1 LPILQENHLKKLKT
15 AIVHDWFAGYAGSE
29 RCVESFTNL
38 YPEADV
44 FVLFNFLTD
53 EEQKIVVKNK
63 KPHTSFIQNLPFA
76 RSNHRKYLPLFPYA
90 IEQFDLSE
98 YDLIISSSHAVAKGV
113 LTNQN
118 QLHICYCHT
127 PIRYAWDLTHQ
138 YLKESKLTSGIKGA
152 FAKWVLHYIRM
163 WDISVANRPDFFIAN
178 SGYIAKR
185 IKKIYNR
192 ESFVINPPV
201 DLNNFECS
209 AGKDDFY
216 LTASR
221 FVPYKR
227 MDVIAEAFSKMPDK
241 KLVIVGS
248 GPDEEKIKEKS
259 GSNIEFAGYLNG
271 ERYKDYMMRAKG
283 FVFAAEED
291 FGIVVIEALAS
302 GTPVI
307 ALDKGGT
314 AETVQ
319 NGINGV
325 HFSEQS
331 VESIKEAVERFEKTR
346 SGFDSIKIAENA
358 KQYDRKIFEEKVR
371 KFVDEKAIEKFGI

>member
-1 LPILQENHLKKLKT
+1 LKKLKT

-38 YPEADV
+38 YPDADV
-44 FVLFNFLTD
+44 FVLFNFLND
-53 EEQKIVVKNK
+53 EEQKIVVKDK
-63 KPHTSFIQNLPFA
+63 KPQTSFIQKLPFA
-76 RSNHRKYLPLFPYA
+76 RSNHRNYLPLFPYA

-138 YLKESKLTSGIKGA
+138 YLKESKLTSGIKGII
-152 FAKWVLHYIRM
+152 AKWVLHYIRM
-163 WDISVANRPDFFIAN
+163 WDISTGNRPDFFIAN
-178 SGYIAKR
+178 SEYIAKR
-185 IKKIYNR
+185 IRKIYNR
-192 ESFVINPPV
+192 ESIVINPPV
-201 DLNNFECS
+201 DLKNFEFS
-209 AGKDDFY
+209 AKKDDFY

-227 MDVIAEAFSKMPDK
+227 IDIIAEAFSKMPDK

-248 GPDEEKIKEKS
+248 GPDEDKIKRKS
-259 GSNIEFAGYLNG
+259 GSNIEFTGYLNG
-271 ERYKDYMMRAKG
+271 EKYKDYMKRAKG

-307 ALDKGGT
+307 AFNKGGT
-314 AETVQ
+314 SETIKD
-319 NGINGV
+319 GINGI

-331 VESIKEAVERFEKTR
+331 ADQIIEAVQRFERTR
-346 SGFDSIKIAENA
+346 SDFDSIKIAEGVI
-358 KQYDRKIFEEKVR
+358 QYDRKKFEERIKQ
-371 KFVDEKAIEKFGI
+371 FVTDKLNNFYK

>member
-1 LPILQENHLKKLKT
+1 LKKLKT

-38 YPEADV
+38 YPDADV
-44 FVLFNFLTD
+44 FVLFNFLND

-63 KPHTSFIQNLPFA
+63 KTQTSFIQKLPFA
-76 RSNHRKYLPLFPYA
+76 RSNHRNYLPLFPYA
-90 IEQFDLSE
+90 IEQFDLSG

-138 YLKESKLTSGIKGA
+138 YLKESKLTSGIKGII
-152 FAKWVLHYIRM
+152 AKWILHYIRM
-163 WDISVANRPDFFIAN
+163 WDISTANRPDFFIAN
-178 SGYIAKR
+178 SEYIAKR
-185 IKKIYNR
+185 IRKIYNR
-192 ESFVINPPV
+192 ESIVINPPV
-201 DLNNFECS
+201 DLKNFEFS
-209 AGKDDFY
+209 AKKDDFY

-227 MDVIAEAFSKMPDK
+227 IDIIAEAFSKMPDK
-241 KLVIVGS
+241 RLVIVGS
-248 GPDEEKIKEKS
+248 GPDENKIKRKS
-259 GSNIEFAGYLNG
+259 GSNIEFTGYLNG
-271 ERYKDYMMRAKG
+271 EKYKDYMKRAKG

-307 ALDKGGT
+307 ALNKGGT
-314 AETVQ
+314 AETIKD
-319 NGINGV
+319 GINGI

-331 VESIKEAVERFEKTR
+331 ADQVIEAVQRFERRR
-346 SGFDSIKIAENA
+346 SDFDSIKIAEDVI
-358 KQYDRKIFEEKVR
+358 QYDRKNFEERIKQ
-371 KFVDEKAIEKFGI
+371 FVTDKLNNFYK

>member
-1 LPILQENHLKKLKT
+1 LKKLKT

-63 KPHTSFIQNLPFA
+63 KPQTTFIQNLPFA

-90 IEQFDLSE
+90 IEQFDLSD

-163 WDISVANRPDFFIAN
+163 WDISTANRPDFFIAN

-209 AGKDDFY
+209 ATKDDFY

-227 MDVIAEAFSKMPDK
+227 IDVIAEAFSQMPDK
-241 KLVIVGS
+241 KLIIVGS
-248 GPDEEKIKEKS
+248 GPDEQKIKQKS
-259 GSNIEFAGYLNG
+259 GSNIEFAGYLSG
-271 ERYKDYMMRAKG
+271 EKYKDYMKRAKG
-283 FVFAAEED
+283 FIFAAEED

-331 VESIKEAVERFEKTR
+331 AERIKEAVEHFEKTR
-346 SGFDSIKIAENA
+346 SDFDSIKIAEDA
-358 KQYDRKIFEEKVR
+358 KQYDRKIFEEKIR
-371 KFVDEKAIEKFGI
+371 KFIDEKAAEKFGT

>member
-1 LPILQENHLKKLKT
+1 MKKLKT

-201 DLNNFECS
+201 DLTNFECS

-307 ALDKGGT
+307 ALNKGGT

>member
-307 ALDKGGT
+307 ALNKGGT

-346 SGFDSIKIAENA
+346 SGFDSIKIAENT

>member
-1 LPILQENHLKKLKT
+1 LKKLKT

-38 YPEADV
+38 YPDADV
-44 FVLFNFLTD
+44 FVLFNFLND

-63 KPHTSFIQNLPFA
+63 KPQTSFIQKLPFA
-76 RSNHRKYLPLFPYA
+76 RRNHRNYLPLFPYA

-138 YLKESKLTSGIKGA
+138 YLKESKLTSGIKGII
-152 FAKWVLHYIRM
+152 AKWVLHYIRM
-163 WDISVANRPDFFIAN
+163 WDFSTGNRPDFFIAN
-178 SGYIAKR
+178 SEYIAKR
-185 IKKIYNR
+185 IRKIYNR
-192 ESFVINPPV
+192 ESIVINPPV
-201 DLNNFECS
+201 DLKNFEFS
-209 AGKDDFY
+209 AKKDDFY

-227 MDVIAEAFSKMPDK
+227 IDIIAEAFSKMPDK

-248 GPDEEKIKEKS
+248 GPDEDKIKRKS
-259 GSNIEFAGYLNG
+259 GSNIEFTGYLNG
-271 ERYKDYMMRAKG
+271 EKYKDYMKRAKG

-307 ALDKGGT
+307 ALNKGGT
-314 AETVQ
+314 AETIKD
-319 NGINGV
+319 GINGI

-331 VESIKEAVERFEKTR
+331 ADQIIEAVQRFERTR
-346 SGFDSIKIAENA
+346 SDFDSIKIAEGVI
-358 KQYDRKIFEEKVR
+358 QYDRKKFEEKI
-371 KFVDEKAIEKFGI
+371 KHFVTDKLNNFYK